1 MAYELQNFKS
11 GEILTATALNKLDEQ
26 VRQNSS
32 NLEELLSKEYA
43 TVEQLNAKQDL
54 GNYVTSESLT
64 EALNSKQDSG
74 NYVTLDEYQTK
85 ISELEARIASL
96 EERLSASQPSE
107 EEGTED
113 EGVE

>member
-32 NLEELLSKEYA
+32 NLEELLSKECA

-54 GNYVTSESLT
+54 GNYI
-64 EALNSKQDSG
+64 
-74 NYVTLDEYQTK
+74 TLDEYQTK